1 MNNPSEHPEDLIHRH
16 SYSPAMCIS
25 FVVAVDESDA
35 IGQGGSLPWRVR
47 SDLQRFKRLT
57 TGHHILMGRKTWE
70 SIGKALPGRVNVVV
84 SGQQA
89 YTAPDCVVVASPQEG
104 VSLARLAGE
113 TELFVIGGARLFAA
127 LLPQAERIY
136 LSRIHTRAPL
146 ADTFFPLDFLAPP
159 GWERISQEQV
169 APQKGD
175 EYGHTFEV
183 WHRTRGEFP

>member
-1 MNNPSEHPEDLIHRH
+1 MSGWLQTLINQH
-16 SYSPAMCIS
+16 SYDPAMRIS
-25 FVVAVDESDA
+25 FVVAVDECDA
-35 IGQGGSLPWRVR
+35 IGQGGGLPWRVR

-70 SIGKALPGRVNVVV
+70 SIGKALPGRINVVV
-84 SGQQA
+84 SGQA
-89 YTAPDCVVVASPQEG
+89 EYTAPDCVVVASPQQG

-136 LSRIHTRAPL
+136 LSRIHTCAPQ

-159 GWERISQEQV
+159 GWECISQEDIG
-169 APQKGD
+169 PQKGD
-175 EYGHTFEV
+175 ECGHTFEV
-183 WHRTRGEFP
+183 WRRTRGEFP